1 MSYRPARRI
10 TSPPQKG
17 PALKPTFFATQA
29 AFREWLDRNHEREP
43 ELLVGF
49 HKKAS
54 GKPSITWPEAIEEA
68 LCFGWID
75 GVRRSLDD
83 ESYTVRFT
91 PRKPRSTWSA
101 VNIAKA
107 KELIAAGRMTP
118 AGARVFEAG
127 ADERSA
133 MSSYERRHASS
144 LSAAQERQ
152 FRRSRGAWDWFRAQ
166 PPSYRKAAVYWVV
179 SAQKD
184 ETKLRRLARL
194 IEDSAAGRRVPPLA
208 PPAGRS

>member
-1 MSYRPARRI
+1 MAAS
-10 TSPPQKG
+10 
-17 PALKPTFFATQA
+17 KPTFFATQA
-29 AFREWLDRNHEREP
+29 SFREWLDRNHEREP

-49 HKKAS
+49 HKSAS
-54 GKPSITWPEAIEEA
+54 GKPSITWPEAVEEA

-75 GVRRSLDD
+75 GVRRSLGD
-83 ESYTVRFT
+83 ESYAVRFT

-107 KELIAAGRMTP
+107 KRLIATGRMTP

-133 MSSYERRHASS
+133 VSAYERRHASS
-144 LSAAQERQ
+144 LSAAQERE
-152 FRRSRGAWDWFRAQ
+152 FRRSRDAWDWFRAQ
-166 PPSYRKAAVYWVV
+166 PPSYRKAAVYWVA

-184 ETKLRRLARL
+184 ETKHRRLARL

-208 PPAGRS
+208 RPSDRS

>member
-1 MSYRPARRI
+1 MH
-10 TSPPQKG
+10 
-17 PALKPTFFATQA
+17 ALKPTFFATQA
-29 AFREWLDRNHEREP
+29 AFRKWLDRNHEREQ

-54 GKPSITWPEAIEEA
+54 GKPTITWQEAIEEA

-83 ESYTVRFT
+83 ESYSVRFT

-101 VNIAKA
+101 INIAKA

-118 AGARVFEAG
+118 AGARAFETG
-127 ADERSA
+127 ANERA
-133 MSSYERRHASS
+133 AISSYERRHASS
-144 LSAAQERQ
+144 LSAAQERE
-152 FRRSRGAWDWFRAQ
+152 FRRTRSAWDWFQAQ

-184 ETKLRRLARL
+184 ETKQRRLARL
-194 IEDSAAGRRVPPLA
+194 ITDSAAGRRVPPLA
-208 PPAGRS
+208 RRT